1 MNILAG
7 IALILVGLVLFS
19 MDKKIKKLQQKIE
32 SNKEYIKDLYHI
44 DDERL
49 LHKET
54 D

>member
-1 MNILAG
+1 MEWVG
-7 IALILVGLVLFS
+7 LILLFAFQLILNR
-19 MDKKIKKLQQKIE
+19 DQKKLKSKIE
-32 SNKEYIKDLYHI
+32 SNSEYIKDLYRI